1 MKRIKAKGIDVI
13 VYEPVLEETHFYNS
27 EVITDLD
34 TFKKR
39 CDIIVANRLVDEI
52 ADVTDKVFTRDMFGN
67 D

>member
-39 CDIIVANRLVDEI
+39 CDVIVANRLVDEI
-52 ADVTDKVFTRDMFGN
+52 ADVTDKVFTRDMFEN